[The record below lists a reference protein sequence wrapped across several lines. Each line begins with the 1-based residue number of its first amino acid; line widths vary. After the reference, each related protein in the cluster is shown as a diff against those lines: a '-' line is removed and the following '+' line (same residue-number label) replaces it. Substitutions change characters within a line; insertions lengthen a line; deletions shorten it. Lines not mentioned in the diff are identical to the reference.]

1 MQGIFRH
8 PSMKLRPFT
17 GTITALVTPFKNQ
30 AVAYDDLR
38 KLVEFQIKSG
48 INGLVP
54 VGTTGESPTLS
65 HEEHLDVIHAVIETT
80 RGRVPVIAGT
90 GSNSTHEAV
99 DLTTL
104 ATEAGADAVLVV
116 APYYNKPSQEGVFR
130 YFCAVAEATDKPV
143 ILYSIPGRCGIEI
156 SVPVV
161 ERLRAK
167 YPHVRYIK
175 EAGGSVDRVD
185 QLKQALG
192 KDITVL
198 SGDDSLTLPFMSVG
212 AEGAT
217 WLGAATTLCQSY
229 DSMTEGSHRNCSR
242 SLDPAKLAPQIF
254 ADPPAKAAEPQRPL
268 PRGPRRPR
276 RSALPRSP
284 SRNPLTR
291 RSSSRPSR
299 RRARSGGRSGAGCSP
314 GPSGS
319 R

>member
-1 MQGIFRH
+1 
-8 PSMKLRPFT
+8 MKLRPLT
-17 GTITALVTPFKNQ
+17 GAITALATPFKNE

-54 VGTTGESPTLS
+54 VGTTGESPTLL
-65 HEEHLDVIHAVIETT
+65 HDEHLDVIRAVIETA

-99 DLTTL
+99 EYTRF
-104 ATEAGADAVLVV
+104 AHEAGADSMLLV
-116 APYYNKPSQEGVFR
+116 APYYNKPSQEGLYRHF
-130 YFCAVAEATDKPV
+130 AAIAEATDRPL

-156 SVPVV
+156 GVPVV

-185 QLKQALG
+185 QLKNALG

-212 AEGAT
+212 AEGVISVASNLIPRQVVKLT
-217 WLGAATTLCQSY
+217 ALALSNNYAAATKLHRKLYPLFKALFIEPNPVPLKTALARAGIISSAVVRLPLCEMSAANEKILA
-229 DSMTEGSHRNCSR
+229 TALE
-242 SLDPAKLAPQIF
+242 KLG
-254 ADPPAKAAEPQRPL
+254 KA
-268 PRGPRRPR
+268 
-276 RSALPRSP
+276 
-284 SRNPLTR
+284 
-291 RSSSRPSR
+291 
-299 RRARSGGRSGAGCSP
+299 
-314 GPSGS
+314 
-319 R
+319 